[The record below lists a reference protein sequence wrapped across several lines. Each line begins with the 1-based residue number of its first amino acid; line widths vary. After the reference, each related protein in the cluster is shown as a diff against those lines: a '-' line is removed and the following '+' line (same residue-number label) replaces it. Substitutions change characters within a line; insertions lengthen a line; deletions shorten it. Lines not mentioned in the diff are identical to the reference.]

1 MDTKLK
7 LPVCNKVPE
16 SKFCPSDVV
25 KMKRHSKWRCG
36 RSKEVAAFHHETEAT
51 RREVFACRALL
62 EKIMKKCLPELLLL
76 SVLTAVALPQAWA
89 ADGAGSPKKVVEK
102 ASHKP
107 ANRAVEKE
115 EEQQHAA
122 TGAGIDFHCELGNKL
137 TVYEN
142 AGDSNRIGLRWNK
155 QVHELARVST
165 TTGAN
170 RFENKE
176 SGLVWISIPSKSM
189 LLDAKKGQQL
199 ANECRTRDQTKTLK
213 AAA

>member
-1 MDTKLK
+1 
-7 LPVCNKVPE
+7 
-16 SKFCPSDVV
+16 
-25 KMKRHSKWRCG
+25 MKKHSEWKCG
-36 RSKEVAAFHHETEAT
+36 RSKEVAAFHYETEAT
-51 RREVFACRALL
+51 RREAIVCRALL
-62 EKIMKKCLPELLLL
+62 EKTMKKRLPGLLLL
-76 SVLTAVALPQAWA
+76 SVFTAGALSQAWA
-89 ADGAGSPKKVVEK
+89 AEPPKK

-107 ANRAVEKE
+107 ANRAVEKKE
-115 EEQQHAA
+115 AQKHAA
-122 TGAGIDFHCELGNKL
+122 AGAGIDFQCELGNKL

-142 AGDSNRIGLRWNK
+142 AGDSNRLGLRWNK

-199 ANECRTRDQTKTLK
+199 ANECRTREQMKTLK